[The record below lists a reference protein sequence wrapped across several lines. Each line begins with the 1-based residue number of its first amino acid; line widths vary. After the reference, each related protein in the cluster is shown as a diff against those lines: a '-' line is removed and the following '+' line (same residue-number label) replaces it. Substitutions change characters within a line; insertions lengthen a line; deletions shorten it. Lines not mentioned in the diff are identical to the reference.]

1 MQLRQTLNPI
11 ALPLA
16 GRHRWKNVS
25 KETYVSF
32 RLFGWYQPHQV
43 GKTVNTR
50 MPERPVKVEHYLF
63 GVRLGYIAGGVG
75 WGDEVG
81 TEHNYK

>member
-1 MQLRQTLNPI
+1 
-11 ALPLA
+11 
-16 GRHRWKNVS
+16 
-25 KETYVSF
+25 
-32 RLFGWYQPHQV
+32 
-43 GKTVNTR
+43 

>member
-1 MQLRQTLNPI
+1 M
-11 ALPLA
+11 
-16 GRHRWKNVS
+16 
-25 KETYVSF
+25 
-32 RLFGWYQPHQV
+32 
-43 GKTVNTR
+43 GKTVNTG

-81 TEHNYK
+81 TEHNQSSNLSQQHTCLTWKIRN